1 MEILPTNGP
10 APAGKSFSE
19 NIMDFVRFLNACL
32 LWRNLAQRDWGSE
45 FHSDANV
52 AAFLAGRLLGQ

>member
-19 NIMDFVRFLNACL
+19 NIMDFVRFLNADL
-32 LWRNLAQRDWGSE
+32 LGATWRNELAVLNSTPKRM
-45 FHSDANV
+45 
-52 AAFLAGRLLGQ
+52 

>member
-19 NIMDFVRFLNACL
+19 NIMDFVRFLNA
-32 LWRNLAQRDWGSE
+32 D
-45 FHSDANV
+45 
-52 AAFLAGRLLGQ
+52 LLGATRLGF